1 MDPATAAAIAG
12 ASVSAVGSLGSTA
25 GSFIRGDISNK
36 ELAARQRHWDR
47 EDATTAFERQKEL
60 DTIAYDR
67 SVDMTRRVQELEKAG
82 LSRYLIEGSIP
93 GVSTSGSTAPQA
105 ASGSMPYGGQ
115 HQSMMDAISSI
126 NTTLDASMKIAQ
138 IKNLES
144 QTHKNEANTPSPDM
158 ATNMFAARLENIAAD
173 TSNKKASAALS
184 SIRTSAECYDLSFKQ
199 SLESTNREAAIA
211 AANNTILQGSKLS
224 SEIDNLIKTG
234 KYTDT
239 QIRALEGEIGL
250 ISLRETLLKSDINN
264 KDADTRLTIAQAK
277 QVEKFYENVYSDS
290 EYLISLKESAQYRAL
305 SDKSRAALD
314 EFEATVRSFTSPD
327 KEARRRAHKEATSG
341 SMVSAVIGAVEELG
355 ADFVDRV
362 EHEGSF
368 SGW

>member
-12 ASVSAVGSLGSTA
+12 TAVSAVGSLGSTV

-36 ELAARQRHWDR
+36 ELATRQRHWDR

-67 SVDMTRRVQELEKAG
+67 SVDYSRQVQELEKAG

-93 GVSTSGSTAPQA
+93 GVSTSGSSAPQA
-105 ASGSMPYGGQ
+105 ASGSMPYGSQ

-144 QTHKNEANTPSPDM
+144 NTHKNESETPSPEMSSDM
-158 ATNMFAARLENIAAD
+158 FLARLNNIIAD
-173 TSNKKASAALS
+173 TSNKEASAALN
-184 SIRTSAECYDLSFKQ
+184 SIRTSADAYDLSFRQ
-199 SLESTNREAAIA
+199 SLESTNREVAIA
-211 AANNTILQGSKLS
+211 SANNTILQGQKITQ
-224 SEIDNLIKTG
+224 EIDNLIKSG

-250 ISLRETLLKSDINN
+250 MSLRETLLKADIDN
-264 KDADTRLTIAQAK
+264 KNANTRITTAQAK
-277 QVEKFYENVYSDS
+277 QLETFYEHVYSDS
-290 EYLISLKESAQYRAL
+290 EYLISLKESTQYRAL
-305 SDKSRAALD
+305 SEKSRAAID
-314 EFEATVRSFTSPD
+314 AFEEKVRDFTSPD

-341 SMVSAVIGAVEELG
+341 SMVAAVIGAVEELG
-355 ADFVDRV
+355 SEFIDRV

-368 SGW
+368 TGW